1 MTDEERDS
9 LLLELK
15 AGQDEL
21 KTGQDEL
28 KTGQDELKTGLDEL
42 RTSVDAGFAAAKRE
56 RDGLSNHLQDIA
68 AVLREG
74 GFPVPELDEEPE
86 EATG

>member
-1 MTDEERDS
+1 MTDEERDA

-15 AGQDEL
+15 
-21 KTGQDEL
+21 
-28 KTGQDELKTGLDEL
+28 TGLEEL

-56 RDGLSNHLQDIA
+56 RDGLSNQLQAIA

-74 GFPVPELDEEPE
+74 GFPVPEPDEAPI